1 MTTGNVFD
9 GGGIKKY
16 SFDDMDKVEPDVKRM
31 MEYVKG
37 ALDGM
42 QKVADEKS
50 IYGLSKVDRMR
61 EIRAIVEGIPP
72 LIMTIVVSQKQDIEI
87 TISILRRL
95 VNIFDDIIA
104 DMVDKLERDREPKQY
119 VATAEAVLAD
129 VRAIA
134 KEVKKLE
141 S

>member
-1 MTTGNVFD
+1 MTIDNVFN
-9 GGGIKKY
+9 GGEIKKY

-50 IYGLSKVDRMR
+50 ICGLSNDDRIR
-61 EIRAIVEGIPP
+61 EIRAILEGIPS

-95 VNIFDDIIA
+95 VNIFDDIIT

-119 VATAEAVLAD
+119 VATAETVLED
-129 VRAIA
+129 VRAIER
-134 KEVKKLE
+134 EVKKLGC
-141 S
+141 